1 MLNNRISIYRLL
13 AILSLAMG
21 GAAYGQSPSSNQNY
35 IVETTVR
42 VPDKKTGASLST
54 LGVAGANRTIQYLDG
69 LGRPLQSVQWQASP
83 AGKDIIQPVEYDALG
98 REARKYL
105 PYVDVPGVANGSF
118 RSGAAASQG
127 VFYASP
133 PTGVSVNTFP
143 LAETQFEPS
152 PLNRVEQ
159 QGAPGAAWQLSAGHT
174 QRLEYGTNAGE
185 VRLWVVNGSGA
196 SRTGNYGA
204 GMLYRTTSRDENW
217 KTADGNMGRVDEY
230 KDLEGRVVLKRTW
243 ETDARSLSTYY
254 LYDDL
259 GNLRYVLPPAL
270 NENGVDISSFADNDA
285 NFNNYVYAYRYD
297 GRNRVVEK
305 MIPGKGWE
313 YLIYN
318 KLDQLVMSQ
327 DAVQHDNHQWLW
339 TKYDALGR
347 IVMTGLERNNTMS
360 RLTLQNDYINTM
372 TGLLWETRTNSRPE
386 GYTINTHPMAGEENG
401 NISMLAINY
410 YDDYTAP
417 GMPYDQSLSFSN
429 RTKGL
434 ATAGKVRVLGTGD
447 WLWTV
452 SYYDQLGKMVR
463 SYQQHYLAGTPSVD
477 NYDELTMTYGFT
489 GEVLTSNR
497 IHHTAVLNT
506 TIANSYSYDHVGRKK
521 QTRSQITSGST
532 VGDNVLLSELS
543 YNELGQLL
551 NKQLAGGMQTT
562 GFTYNERGWLSS
574 SRSDQFSL
582 LLNYD
587 DNSAVPSAP
596 RQYNGNISSS
606 LWGAGNGTLPNAY
619 RYEYD
624 GLNRLTKG
632 VSSGIN
638 MSEELTYDLMGNISS
653 LNRDGTGANV
663 YTYHNG
669 GNMLRSVANV
679 ITQDYG
685 YDANGNATTDGRNGM
700 TLSYNMLNLPSTA
713 TKLGV
718 SVAYTYDATG
728 AKLAKNSNGNIRR
741 YISGIE
747 YSGSNIETIHTD
759 EGVAQNNNGVY
770 TYQYNLS
777 DHLGNVRYSF
787 DIYGGAVR
795 RLQQD
800 DYYAFGKRNSVSGG
814 SNKYLYN
821 GKEIQDE
828 LGEQYDYGARFYDP
842 VIGRWNAVDPL
853 AGIFDNVTPYNYAL
867 NNPITNIDPNG
878 LWTQTAKGWSSDN
891 DQEAKDYFTA
901 LQRASQNGGI
911 TRYRDGDGSDN
922 EAFRMMTNGE
932 TSLVQIFY
940 NSNGKSAKARGE
952 ENAKVGLASGGAIL
966 SSNPELGEL
975 LAPAAAILV
984 SWAAFEYFEKH
995 PLRGEYINIPEQFNT
1010 PDNYSIDNAS
1020 TPRKKSPKKLRTEWE
1035 EGEGEAWPKEPTD
1048 SSANQH
1054 AHHPVPLADG
1064 GFDGYPNIVP
1074 LPAAGHRA
1082 HHKANGDYSRWG
1094 KKKKK

>member
-13 AILSLAMG
+13 AILSLPMG
-21 GAAYGQSPSSNQNY
+21 GAAYGQSPSGNQNY

-83 AGKDIIQPVEYDALG
+83 SGKDIIQPVEYDAFG

-105 PYVDVPGVANGSF
+105 PYVDLPGTANGSF

-127 VFYASP
+127 GFYASP
-133 PTGVSVNTFP
+133 PTGVSVNTYPF
-143 LAETQFEPS
+143 AQTQFEPS

-159 QGAPGAAWQLSAGHT
+159 QGSPGAAWQLSAGHT

-185 VRLWVVNGSGA
+185 VRLWAVNGGGA
-196 SRTGNYGA
+196 SSSGSYVA
-204 GMLYRTTSRDENW
+204 GRLYRTTSRDENW
-217 KTADGNMGRVDEY
+217 KTSDGNMGKVDEY
-230 KDLEGRVVLKRTW
+230 KDLEGRVVLKRVW
-243 ETDARSLSTYY
+243 ETDTRSLSTYY

-270 NENGVDISSFADNDA
+270 NENGAGITSFADNDA
-285 NFNNYVYAYRYD
+285 NFNNYIYAYRYD

-305 MIPGKGWE
+305 KLPGKGWE
-313 YLIYN
+313 YLVYN

-327 DAVQHDNHQWLW
+327 DAVQRGKSPQEWLF
-339 TKYDALGR
+339 TKYDAFGR
-347 IVMTGLERNNTMS
+347 SVLTGSYVDDLHGGAANNNYRADFQSIANVNSAYEVRNTADGS
-360 RLTLQNDYINTM
+360 T
-372 TGLLWETRTNSRPE
+372 
-386 GYTINTHPMAGEENG
+386 GYTNNAIPQGSIGEYL
-401 NISMLAINY
+401 SMSY

-417 GMPYDQSLSFSN
+417 GMPYDQSLSFST

-434 ATAGKVRVLGTGD
+434 ATASKVKVLGTSN

-452 SYYDQLGKMVR
+452 SYYDDLGKMVR
-463 SYQQHYLAGTPSVD
+463 SYAQHYLSDTQNTD
-477 NYDELTMTYGFT
+477 NYDELSITYGFT
-489 GEVLTSNR
+489 GEVLSSNR

-506 TIANSYSYDHVGRKK
+506 TIANIYTYDHVGRKK
-521 QTRSQITSGST
+521 QARSQITSGST

-562 GFTYNERGWLSS
+562 GYSYNERGWLSS

-587 DNSAVPSAP
+587 DNSAVPSAR

-606 LWGAGNGTLPNAY
+606 LWGAGNGTLANAY

-638 MSEELTYDLMGNISS
+638 MSEELTYDLMGNIAS
-653 LNRDGTGANV
+653 LNRDGTGANL

-679 ITQDYG
+679 TTQDYG
-685 YDANGNATTDGRNGM
+685 YDANGSATTDGRNGM
-700 TLSYNMLNLPSTA
+700 TIIYNMLNLPSTA
-713 TKLGV
+713 TKFGV

-728 AKLAKNSNGNIRR
+728 TKLTKNSNGNIRR

-747 YSGSNIETIHTD
+747 YSGNNIEIIHTD
-759 EGVAQNNNGVY
+759 EGIAQNNNGVY

-800 DYYAFGKRNSVSGG
+800 DYYAFGKRNSVSVG

-821 GKEIQDE
+821 GKEVQDE

-842 VIGRWNAVDPL
+842 VIGRWNVVDPL
-853 AGIFDNVTPYNYAL
+853 AEGTDDISTYSYGM
-867 NNPITNIDPNG
+867 NNPVLMIDPDGMKADTTMAILLKEVNITGKKVMEPVHGFWNNIYYGLFPREIEVKIFGRNRTVAVSNG
-878 LWTQTAKGWSSDN
+878 GYAYNPFLIKMEVPDIGLKGGFNSIYKGLKKGLPYIGKAFNVFKRYSKAERLLMEIEPVLNGIDDPRLLRAVEQKVLEYSKSKGAVAN
-891 DQEAKDYFTA
+891 IRNAFDPKRKDYVEYAQKATVWLEKNA
-901 LQRASQNGGI
+901 PNWK
-911 TRYRDGDGSDN
+911 
-922 EAFRMMTNGE
+922 
-932 TSLVQIFY
+932 
-940 NSNGKSAKARGE
+940 NS
-952 ENAKVGLASGGAIL
+952 
-966 SSNPELGEL
+966 
-975 LAPAAAILV
+975 
-984 SWAAFEYFEKH
+984 F
-995 PLRGEYINIPEQFNT
+995 
-1010 PDNYSIDNAS
+1010 
-1020 TPRKKSPKKLRTEWE
+1020 
-1035 EGEGEAWPKEPTD
+1035 
-1048 SSANQH
+1048 
-1054 AHHPVPLADG
+1054 
-1064 GFDGYPNIVP
+1064 
-1074 LPAAGHRA
+1074 
-1082 HHKANGDYSRWG
+1082 
-1094 KKKKK
+1094 